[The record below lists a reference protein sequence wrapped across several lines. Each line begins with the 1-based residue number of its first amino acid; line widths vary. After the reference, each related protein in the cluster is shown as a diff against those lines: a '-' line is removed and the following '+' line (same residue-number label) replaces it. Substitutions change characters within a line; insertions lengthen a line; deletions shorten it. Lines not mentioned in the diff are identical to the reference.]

1 MPYDNTNSG
10 ILARNQRKQQDSHPD
25 FSGSINIEGVE
36 YWLSGWTKEGKA
48 GSKLEGQRYFS
59 LSVKPKEVAAPPAP
73 AARPAPKLAC
83 APLDDD
89 IPF

>member
-10 ILARNQRKQQDSHPD
+10 ILARNDRKQQDGHPD
-25 FSGSINIEGVE
+25 FSGSINVEGVE

-48 GSKLEGQRYFS
+48 GSKLEGKRYFS
-59 LSVKPKEVAAPPAP
+59 LSLKPKDVAAPAA
-73 AARPAPKLAC
+73 AARPAPAP
-83 APLDDD
+83 APLPEDD